1 MNKIL
6 FRRLLDETLLEN
18 EMEVSEDEKEKF
30 INDCEILTSDIY
42 FYYNLLLNTE
52 NRVGIVY
59 LKEKYPNNFIIDGL
73 LENQVKYFQLNK
85 KENQDLYFKFCDI
98 FINFYGLNNKDVKE
112 TLEKMTNRETRNRF
126 CECNEDKII
135 KYEKKYLEIVEKYKN
150 NEQEESPS
158 I

>member
-1 MNKIL
+1 MNKIF

-18 EMEVSEDEKEKF
+18 EMEISEEEKEKF

-98 FINFYGLNNKDVKE
+98 FIKFYGLDNKDVKE
-112 TLEKMTNRETRNRF
+112 SIEKMTKRETRNRF
-126 CECNEDKII
+126 CECNEEKIR
-135 KYEKKYLEIVEKYKN
+135 KYESEYLKIVEEYREK
-150 NEQEESPS
+150 EQAEIPS